1 MVDLT
6 FLETL
11 KTFVEDPTVQKTVEE
26 TARIFYNG
34 DSITVNLLPALAI
47 LGLGLLA
54 LAPLL
59 GIPLLPL
66 LSGIVGGGS
75 SSGSGAYGAPATGY
89 GDAYSRADTDYYQ
102 TTITDLQAQIA
113 ALQDSELELRNQLY
127 YSASNAPTSV
137 TSNQIGY
144 SS

>member
-6 FLETL
+6 ILQTL

-26 TARIFYNG
+26 TARIFFSN
-34 DSITVNLLPALAI
+34 DNITVNLIPALAI
-47 LGLGLLA
+47 LSLGLLA

-66 LSGIVGGGS
+66 LSGITGGGS
-75 SSGSGAYGAPATGY
+75 TSGSGAYGAPATGY
-89 GDAYSRADTDYYQ
+89 GDSYSRGDTEYYQ
-102 TTITDLQAQIA
+102 TTITDLQAQVA

-127 YSASNAPTSV
+127 YSNNSPTSV

-144 SS
+144 ST

>member
-11 KTFVEDPTVQKTVEE
+11 KTFVDDPVVQKTIEG
-26 TARIFYNG
+26 TARIFYSDNN
-34 DSITVNLLPALAI
+34 ITVNLLPALAI
-47 LGLGLLA
+47 LSLGLLA

-66 LSGIVGGGS
+66 LSGITGGGS
-75 SSGSGAYGAPATGY
+75 TSGSGGYGAPATGY
-89 GDAYSRADTDYYQ
+89 GDAYSRGGTDYYD

-127 YSASNAPTSV
+127 YSTGNAPASV

-144 SS
+144 ST